1 MYLFSLVLFSFFGIH
16 PGVELLDHR
25 VALFLVFCETCM
37 LCPTVPAPIYIP
49 NNVVC
54 SLSPQPIFVISVLF
68 DDNHSS
74 WCEVIFHCG
83 FDLYL
88 PND

>member
-1 MYLFSLVLFSFFGIH
+1 MLF
-16 PGVELLDHR
+16 
-25 VALFLVFCETCM
+25 
-37 LCPTVPAPIYIP
+37 PTVPAPIYIP